1 MSAFRT
7 PADKRAKNSPGSHHN
22 SVQGTFKCDCD
33 RPIALFSPTSK
44 HRPMPRHRIRRPALI
59 VTRKSKVY
67 LYKQMYVYLIN
78 GITFDRLVYDQWH
91 SVFLYIKLCYL
102 IASYITKHYTLWQQY
117 ADNWICNCYIR
128 WFSIFS
134 QTAQWW
140 RHDPL
145 YSEDD
150 LRPTSGILLCFPS
163 PSYWW
168 LPLPDFKD
176 MYVKWKAT
184 AMTLSDA
191 SCSVLCSTVQAL
203 FRAYCVYGENV
214 RNFNYVSV
222 YV

>member
-1 MSAFRT
+1 MVLHLTGWFT
-7 PADKRAKNSPGSHHN
+7 TNDT
-22 SVQGTFKCDCD
+22 VF
-33 RPIALFSPTSK
+33 
-44 HRPMPRHRIRRPALI
+44 
-59 VTRKSKVY
+59 
-67 LYKQMYVYLIN
+67 
-78 GITFDRLVYDQWH
+78 
-91 SVFLYIKLCYL
+91 FLYIKLCYL

-163 PSYWW
+163 PSYSW

-184 AMTLSDA
+184 SMTLSDA

-203 FRAYCVYGENV
+203 LRAYCVYGENV
-214 RNFNYVSV
+214 RTLTTYQFMFSIHTFNSTFTQFQAQYMGEGATGWFQTWHKELKKRSHQRIIGSHENL
-222 YV
+222 YFRFICSAT